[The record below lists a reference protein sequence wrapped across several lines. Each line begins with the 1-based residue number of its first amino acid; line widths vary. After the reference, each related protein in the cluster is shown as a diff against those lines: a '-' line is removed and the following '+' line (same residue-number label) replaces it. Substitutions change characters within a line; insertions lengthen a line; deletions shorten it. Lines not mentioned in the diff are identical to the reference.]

1 MVPLSH
7 AQRRL
12 WFLSRFETAAGDG
25 GSAYHVPFTLRLRGA
40 VDVAALRTAVA
51 DVAARHEVLRTVFP
65 DVDGVPEQRVLDTA
79 PELRTGRYSPEAV
92 EAAAALP
99 FDLAVDLPLRTW
111 LFEVAPDERVLLVV
125 VHHIASDGW
134 SMGLLLAGLAQAYDA
149 RRHGRAPDWEPLPV
163 QYADYTLWQL
173 EVLGEEDDPDSAISR
188 QLGYW
193 TGALADLPDELALP
207 ADRPRPAV
215 SSGGCGLVPI
225 RVSDTTGGALAE
237 LTRGTGATTF
247 MVLQAAVAVLLA
259 RLGAG
264 EDIPLGTAVAG
275 RTDEALDELVGFF
288 VNTVVLRTDLS
299 GDPTFRELLARVRE
313 LDLTAFGNADVP
325 FERLVEALN
334 PTRSMARHPLFQV
347 MLVLQNNSDGDV
359 SFPGTDANVEPVGE
373 HSSRFDL
380 TVNLKERG
388 TGVGGVLE
396 YSTDLFDRG
405 TAERLAARFALV
417 LDRVAAAPDAPVGAV
432 DVLLPGEREELLAD
446 TAVDIPDWC
455 VHELVEEHARRTPDA
470 VALVFGDER
479 VTYAELNARAN
490 RFAHELIADGV
501 RRDELVGVCV
511 ERGPDFVVA
520 LLAVLKTGAGY
531 LPLDPSHP
539 AERIRALLDEAG
551 AHRVVTAV
559 PDVSARSPYDPVLD
573 VDPRGIA
580 CVLYTSGSTGVP
592 KGAMGSH
599 RSVVR
604 TFFGQSY
611 VHFGPEEVFLQCAPV
626 SWDAAV
632 LELFGALLHGGTCV
646 LAPGQSPDPAEVE
659 RLVERHGVT
668 TLWLS
673 AGLFA
678 VMADLHPSV
687 FAWVRQV
694 LTGGDAPSVAHVARV
709 RADFPDLRLVHG
721 YGPVES
727 MVFATAHEVTAA
739 DTAVIPI
746 GRPLGNT
753 GVHVLDGALC
763 LVPPGVVGEVYIGG
777 AGLAEGY
784 LGRPVLSAER
794 FVASPFGVGDR
805 LYRTGDLARWTSAGV
820 LEFVGRADDQVKI
833 RGFRVEPGEV
843 EAVLAAHPAVSR
855 AAVVVRPDSAGQ
867 KQLVAYA
874 VASVDPAAL
883 SGHLGAVLPSHLV
896 PAAVLVLDALPLTAN
911 GKLDRAAL
919 PAPDFAAAVG
929 GRAPRTAREEIL
941 CGLFAEVLGLPAVGA
956 DDGFFALGGHSLLA
970 TRLVSRVR
978 SAFDTEVPIRAV
990 FEAPTPAGLA
1000 ARLDGPSGR
1009 RAPRRM
1015 ERPERPPLS
1024 FAQQRLWFLAEFGEK
1039 SAYNVPFALRLRGE
1053 LDVAALGAALNDV
1066 SARHEA
1072 LRTVFPVVDGEPYQH
1087 VHPVGMVP
1095 LEVAAHSPAAVQEA
1109 AWYEFDLATEL
1120 PIRATVLAA
1129 GPRENVLVLVLH
1141 HIACDGWSLGPLLGD
1156 LGTAYDARRRGV
1168 APDWTPLPVGY
1179 VDYAL
1184 WQRELLA
1191 EDDQVAHWAG
1201 VLACLPEE
1209 LALPVDRPRQAAPG
1223 AEAGLVPVS
1232 WDGGTR
1238 TALVDLARATGTT
1251 LFMVLQAGF
1260 AVLLSRMGAGD
1271 DLPIGTPVAG
1281 RTDEALDD
1289 VVGFFVNTLVLR
1301 TDTSGDPT
1309 FRELLARVR
1318 DTDLTAFGHADV
1330 PFERLVE
1337 ALNPARSTARHP
1349 LFQVML
1355 VLQNNAGASLE
1366 FPGVE
1371 VTAEPIG
1378 GGAGEFD
1385 LNLSLGETPDGLEGV
1400 LQYRADLF
1408 DRGTA
1413 EALVARLAGVL
1424 AQVVAD
1430 PDLPVGAVDVLLPG
1444 EQAVLADW
1452 NRTDHAVP
1460 ALSVPELVEAQVRRT
1475 PDAVAVVDGDVELSY
1490 ADLNARANRLA
1501 RSLVA
1506 AGAGPERVVA
1516 LVLPRSADLVV
1527 ALLAVLKSG
1536 AAYVPVEADYPAD
1549 RISYLLSDA
1558 DPVLVLDSAP
1568 IPDADLGDTDLTDA
1582 DRLAPLLPGHPAYV
1596 IHTSGSTGK
1605 PKGVVVSH
1613 ASVVDYLA
1621 WAGDA
1626 YPSARGESL
1635 FHSPIAFDLTVTA
1648 VHVPLTVGGTVRVT
1662 PLEGRG
1668 EASCGLLK
1676 ATPSHLSLLAELPDG
1691 FSPTGD
1697 LVVGGEQLLGE
1708 VVDRW
1713 RERHP
1718 TATVVN
1724 EYGPTEAT
1732 VGCTAFRVRPGE
1744 SVRPGAVPIGKPT
1757 WNTRAHVLDA
1767 VLRPVPVGVV
1777 GELYVAGDGLA
1788 RGYLNRPGLTAGRF
1802 VASPFG
1808 AGERMYRT
1816 GDLVR
1821 WLSGGELEYLGRV
1834 DDQVKLRGF
1843 RVELGEVE
1851 AALTSCP
1858 EIALAAA
1865 AVRADRQQLV
1875 AYVVPSGDGVD
1886 TGLLRKRLADVLPQ
1900 HLVPSACVVL
1910 DALPLTPNGKLDRA
1924 ALPAPEHT
1932 GGGRPAR
1939 TPREE
1944 TLLGLFEEVLG
1955 VSGVDIDS
1963 SFFDLGGH
1971 SLLAVKLI
1979 GRIRSV
1985 LGAEPSIRDL
1995 FESPSVV
2002 ELAPRL
2008 DGGAGDPLAVLLPLR
2023 ASGVGAPLF
2032 CVHPAAGISWVYS
2045 GLLRHVECPVY
2056 GLQSRGLTEPDA
2068 RDVSADEVVKDHLER
2083 IREVQPEG
2091 PYRLLGW
2098 SFGGGMAHLL
2108 AERLRAE
2115 GEEVSL
2121 LAVLDG
2127 YPTRA
2132 DPTAPVLAPEDPSA
2146 WEAMVRSL
2154 GHEPSVPGVPPEAL
2168 VAVFARNVNLMNTV
2182 TSGFYDGDVLFFG
2195 ATADKGPGSPL
2206 PSAWEPHVGA
2216 LDVRLIDC
2224 SHGEMTDPVALDVV
2238 GPALAERLR

>member
-12 WFLSRFETAAGDG
+12 WFLSRFET
-25 GSAYHVPFTLRLRGA
+25 GSAFHVPFTLRLRGA
-40 VDVAALRTAVA
+40 VDVGALRTALA

-65 DVDGVPEQRVLDTA
+65 DVDGVPEQQVLDTA
-79 PELRTGRYSPEAV
+79 PDLLVEPYGEGVV
-92 EAAAALP
+92 EAAAELP
-99 FDLAVDLPLRTW
+99 FDLAVDLPLRSW
-111 LFEVAPDERVLLVV
+111 LFEVSPDEHVFLVV

-134 SMGLLLAGLAQAYDA
+134 SMGLLLAGIAEAYDA
-149 RRHGRAPDWEPLPV
+149 RRNGRAPEWEPLPV

-173 EVLGEEDDPDSAISR
+173 DVLGEEDDPDSAISR
-188 QLGYW
+188 QLAYW
-193 TGALADLPDELALP
+193 TESLADLPDELALP
-207 ADRPRPAV
+207 FDRPRPAE
-215 SSGGCGLVPI
+215 STGECGLVP
-225 RVSDTTGGALAE
+225 VLVPSGTSDALAE
-237 LTRGTGATTF
+237 LTRETGATMF

-259 RLGAG
+259 KLGAG
-264 EDIPLGTAVAG
+264 EDIPLGAAVAG
-275 RTDEALDELVGFF
+275 RTDEALDELIGFF
-288 VNTVVLRTDLS
+288 VNTVVLRTDVS
-299 GDPTFRELLARVRE
+299 GDPSFRELLARVRE
-313 LDLTAFGNADVP
+313 LDLSAFGNADVP

-334 PTRSMARHPLFQV
+334 PERSLARHPLFQV
-347 MLVLQNNSDGDV
+347 MLVLQNNSDGDI
-359 SFPGTDANVEPVGE
+359 SFPGADVAVESVGS

-380 TVNLKERG
+380 TVNLRERENG
-388 TGVGGVLE
+388 VTGLIE
-396 YSTDLFDRG
+396 YATDLFDPA
-405 TAERLAARFALV
+405 TAERLAGRFTAV
-417 LDRVAAAPDAPVGAV
+417 LDQVAAAPDAPLSTL
-432 DVLLPGEREELLAD
+432 DVLLPGEREALLPD
-446 TAVDIPDWC
+446 TAADIPDWC
-455 VHELVEEHARRTPDA
+455 VHELVEGHARTTPDA

-479 VTYAELNARAN
+479 ITYGELNARAN
-490 RFAHELIADGV
+490 RVAHHLIADGV
-501 RRDELVGVCV
+501 RRGELVGVCV

-539 AERIRALLDEAG
+539 AERIRAVVREAG
-551 AHRVVTAV
+551 AHRVLTAV
-559 PDVSARSPYDPVLD
+559 PDVSAHSSYDPVLD
-573 VDPRGIA
+573 IDPRGTA

-611 VHFGPEEVFLQCAPV
+611 VHFGPDEVFLQCAPV

-646 LAPGQSPDPAEVE
+646 LALGQSPDPADIA

-668 TLWLS
+668 VLWLS

-678 VMADLHPSV
+678 VVADLHPEV
-687 FAWVRQV
+687 FGRVAQV
-694 LTGGDAPSVAHVARV
+694 VTGGDAPSVAHVARV
-709 RADFPDLRLVHG
+709 RADHPDLALVHG

-727 MVFATAHEVTAA
+727 MVFATTHRITAA
-739 DTAVIPI
+739 DAVVVPI
-746 GRPLGNT
+746 GKPLGNT
-753 GVHVLDGALC
+753 DVHVLDDSLR
-763 LVPPGVVGEVYIGG
+763 LVPPGVVGEVYVGG
-777 AGLAEGY
+777 LGLAEGY
-784 LGRPVLSAER
+784 LGRARLTAER
-794 FVASPFGVGDR
+794 FVASPFGSGVR
-805 LYRTGDLARWTSAGV
+805 LYRTGDLARWNGRGD

-843 EAVLAAHPAVSR
+843 EAALAAHPAVSR
-855 AAVVVRPDSAGQ
+855 AAVVVRPDSSGQ

-874 VASVDPAAL
+874 VASVDGPALAE
-883 SGHLGAVLPSHLV
+883 HLGAVLPTHLV

-919 PAPDFAAAVG
+919 PEPDFAAAAG

-941 CGLFAEVLGLPAVGA
+941 CGLFAEVLGLPSVGA
-956 DDGFFALGGHSLLA
+956 DDSFFALGGHSLLA

-978 SAFDTEVPIRAV
+978 STFDAEVSIRAV
-990 FEAPTPAGLA
+990 FEAPTPARLA
-1000 ARLDGPSGR
+1000 LRLDGPNARPALTSR
-1009 RAPRRM
+1009 

-1024 FAQQRLWFLAEFGEK
+1024 FAQQRLWFLAEFGER
-1039 SAYNVPFALRLRGE
+1039 SAYNVPFALRLRGA
-1053 LDVAALGAALNDV
+1053 LDLPALAAALDDV
-1066 SARHEA
+1066 VARHEA
-1072 LRTVFPVVDGEPYQH
+1072 LRTVFPVVDDEPYQH
-1087 VHPVGMVP
+1087 VRASGSVPFDVG
-1095 LEVAAHSPAAVQEA
+1095 EYSAEAVTAA
-1109 AWYEFDLATEL
+1109 AWHEFDLASEL
-1120 PIRATVLAA
+1120 PIRASVLVVS
-1129 GPRENVLVLVLH
+1129 PDEHVLVLVLH

-1156 LGTAYDARRRGV
+1156 LGTAYDARRSGG
-1168 APDWTPLPVGY
+1168 APSWSPPPVTY

-1184 WQRELLA
+1184 WQRDLLA
-1191 EDDQVAHWAG
+1191 ADDQTAYWTEALAG
-1201 VLACLPEE
+1201 LPEE
-1209 LALPVDRPRQAAPG
+1209 IALPVDRPRPAVPG
-1223 AEAGLVPVS
+1223 AEAGVVPVH
-1232 WDGGTR
+1232 WDDSVRSG
-1238 TALVDLARATGTT
+1238 LVELARATGTT
-1251 LFMVLQAGF
+1251 LFMVLQAGL

-1301 TDTSGDPT
+1301 TDVSGDPS

-1318 DTDLTAFGHADV
+1318 DTDLSAFGHSDL

-1337 ALNPARSTARHP
+1337 VLNPTRSLARHP

-1355 VLQNNAGASLE
+1355 VVQNNAGASLE

-1371 VTAEPIG
+1371 VAAEPIA
-1378 GGAGEFD
+1378 GGAGKFD
-1385 LNLSLGETPDGLEGV
+1385 LNLSLGETPDGLDGV
-1400 LQYRADLF
+1400 LQYRTDLF
-1408 DRGTA
+1408 DLATA
-1413 EALVARLAGVL
+1413 ESLVARLAAVL
-1424 AQVVAD
+1424 AQVVVA

-1444 EQAVLADW
+1444 ERQRVLVDW
-1452 NRTDHAVP
+1452 NATDHPVP
-1460 ALSVPELVEAQVRRT
+1460 SLSVPEVVEAQVRRT
-1475 PDAVAVVDGDVELSY
+1475 PDAIAVVDGPDSLTYAELNS
-1490 ADLNARANRLA
+1490 RANRLA

-1506 AGAGPERVVA
+1506 AGAGPEEVVA

-1527 ALLAVLKSG
+1527 ALLAVLKTG
-1536 AAYVPVEADYPAD
+1536 AAYVPVEVDYPAD
-1549 RISYLLSDA
+1549 RIAYLLEDA
-1558 DPVLVLDSAP
+1558 KPVLVLDSVAVP
-1568 IPDADLGDTDLTDA
+1568 QGDDTDLTDA
-1582 DRLAPLLPGHPAYV
+1582 DRVRPLLPSHPAYV
-1596 IHTSGSTGK
+1596 IYTSGSTGK

-1648 VHVPLTVGGTVRVT
+1648 VHVPLSVGGTVRVT
-1662 PLEGRG
+1662 PLDGLG
-1668 EASCGLLK
+1668 DFACGLLK
-1676 ATPSHLSLLAELPDG
+1676 ATPSHLALLAELPDG

-1708 VVDRW
+1708 VVDQW

-1732 VGCTAFRVRPGE
+1732 VGCTEFRVRPGE
-1744 SVRPGAVPIGKPT
+1744 SLRPGAVPIGRPT
-1757 WNTRAHVLDA
+1757 WNTRVYVLDGF
-1767 VLRPVPVGVV
+1767 LRPVPVGVV
-1777 GELYVAGDGLA
+1777 GELYVAGDGVA
-1788 RGYLNRPGLTAGRF
+1788 RGYLNRPSLTAGRF

-1808 AGERMYRT
+1808 LGERMYRT

-1821 WLSGGELEYLGRV
+1821 WLPEGELEYLGRA

-1851 AALTSCP
+1851 AAL
-1858 EIALAAA
+1858 LACSEVARAA
-1865 AVRADRQQLV
+1865 AVVVAERQQLI
-1875 AYVVPSGDGVD
+1875 AYVVPAGTSVD
-1886 TGLLRKRLADVLPQ
+1886 TGVLRKRLADVLPQ

-1910 DALPLTPNGKLDRA
+1910 DELPLTPNGKLDRA
-1924 ALPAPEHT
+1924 ALPAVDRS
-1932 GGGRPAR
+1932 GVGRAAR

-1944 TLLGLFEEVLG
+1944 ALAGLFGEVLG
-1955 VSGVDIDS
+1955 LSGVDVDS

-1979 GRIRSV
+1979 GRVRAV
-1985 LGAEPSIRDL
+1985 LGAEISIRDL
-1995 FESPSVV
+1995 FESPSVA

-2023 ASGVGAPLF
+2023 TGGVGAPLF

-2045 GLLRHVECPVY
+2045 GLLRHVDCPVY
-2056 GLQSRGLTEPDA
+2056 GLQSRGLTEPEA
-2068 RDVSADEVVKDHLER
+2068 LAMSADEIVKDYLER

-2115 GEEVSL
+2115 GERVSL

-2132 DPTAPVLAPEDPSA
+2132 DAAVPPLVASDPEALA
-2146 WEAMVRSL
+2146 AMVRSL
-2154 GHEPSVPGVPPEAL
+2154 GHEPSVPGVPLSAL
-2168 VAVFARNVNLMNTV
+2168 VTVFAQNVNLMSTV
-2182 TSGFYDGDVLFFG
+2182 TSGFYDGEMLFFT
-2195 ATADKGPGSPL
+2195 ATADKGPSSPV
-2206 PSAWEPHVGA
+2206 PGDWSAHVGS
-2216 LDVRLIDC
+2216 LEVRPIDC
-2224 SHGEMTDPVALDVV
+2224 SHGEMTDRVALEVV
-2238 GPALAERLR
+2238 GPLVNERLT